1 MNLISIVVALLL
13 AFTGIVILAP
23 IYIGLL
29 QRLGYGKQIRTDGP
43 EAHYGKA
50 GTPTMG
56 GMLVVVVVLFLAM
69 ALRLEDPATLTPML
83 TLVGVGILGAI
94 DDFVNV
100 RTGIGMRGRWKLV
113 WQTVVAILA
122 AFYIWNHFNL
132 TGLNI
137 PLVGQI
143 EVAPAI
149 LVGFIAFVIV
159 GTSNAVNLTDGLD
172 GLAGGVLIFSFVA
185 YLLIS
190 LVAVPDVKLA
200 HPNLAVFCALVIGA
214 LMGFLW
220 FNVHPAQIFMGDS
233 GALALGA
240 TLAVVATVNGQ
251 LPLLAIVGIVFFAV
265 IMSVVLQVLSYRLRG
280 RRIFRI
286 APLHHHFELIGWA
299 EEKITLRFWIV
310 AALAGLLGFSIFLAS
325 VAAALD
331 GPMMTAP
338 TAPIRT
344 AEDLRGRRAV
354 VLGWRA
360 PASRPAASWPM
371 PARSWPPTT
380 AARRPTWPR
389 PWPRSAPAASIWR
402 WA

>member
-1 MNLISIVVALLL
+1 MNLISIAVALLL

-29 QRLGYGKQIRTDGP
+29 QRLGYGKQIRADGP

-69 ALRLEDPATLTPML
+69 ALRLEGPATLTPML
-83 TLVGVGILGAI
+83 TLVGVGILGAL

-113 WQTVVAILA
+113 WLTAVAILA
-122 AFYIWNHFNL
+122 ATYIWSHYHL
-132 TGLNI
+132 TGVNI

-143 EVAPAI
+143 EVAPFI
-149 LVGFIAFVIV
+149 LIGFIAFVIV

-190 LVAVPDVKLA
+190 LVAVPELKLA
-200 HPNLAVFCALVIGA
+200 HPNLAVFCALIIGA

-265 IMSVVLQVLSYRLRG
+265 IMSVVIQVLSFRLWG
-280 RRIFRI
+280 RRVFRI
-286 APLHHHFELIGWA
+286 APLHHHFELMGWA

-325 VAAALD
+325 VQRL
-331 GPMMTAP
+331 
-338 TAPIRT
+338 
-344 AEDLRGRRAV
+344 
-354 VLGWRA
+354 
-360 PASRPAASWPM
+360 
-371 PARSWPPTT
+371 
-380 AARRPTWPR
+380 
-389 PWPRSAPAASIWR
+389 
-402 WA
+402 